1 MNAAGESAKK
11 RRKQFSLQEKVDLLR
26 EIDSGKKQID
36 LCRKR
41 GIAPSTVA
49 TIWKDRE
56 KILKLHQKSQL
67 APTRKRLRLGNF
79 QDVDQA
85 VLTWFKDARLQ
96 NIPVS
101 GPMLQEK
108 AREFAD
114 ALEVT
119 GFDASAGW
127 LFRFRQRN
135 GITWQVVSGDLW
147 TEVEELLPDV
157 SSFDDY
163 VESDSAALTSA
174 DMTTEEIVNS
184 VRDVSSDDDDP
195 KRTLYH

>member
-1 MNAAGESAKK
+1 MRIGSSFLKSVWRPDENAPGDSAKK

-26 EIDSGKKQID
+26 ELDSGKKQID
-36 LCRKR
+36 LCRER

-56 KILKLHQKSQL
+56 KILKLHRESQL

-108 AREFAD
+108 KP
-114 ALEVT
+114 
-119 GFDASAGW
+119 ASSPTH
-127 LFRFRQRN
+127 L
-135 GITWQVVSGDLW
+135 
-147 TEVEELLPDV
+147 
-157 SSFDDY
+157 
-163 VESDSAALTSA
+163 
-174 DMTTEEIVNS
+174 
-184 VRDVSSDDDDP
+184 
-195 KRTLYH
+195 K

>member
-1 MNAAGESAKK
+1 MNAPSGSPKK
-11 RRKQFSLQEKVDLLR
+11 RPKQFSLQEKVDLLR
-26 EIDSGKKQID
+26 ELDSGKKQID
-36 LCRKR
+36 LCRER

-56 KILKLHQKSQL
+56 KILKLHRESQL
-67 APTRKRLRLGNF
+67 APTRKRLRLENF

-114 ALEVT
+114 ALEV
-119 GFDASAGW
+119 W
-127 LFRFRQRN
+127 
-135 GITWQVVSGDLW
+135 V
-147 TEVEELLPDV
+147 
-157 SSFDDY
+157 
-163 VESDSAALTSA
+163 
-174 DMTTEEIVNS
+174 
-184 VRDVSSDDDDP
+184 
-195 KRTLYH
+195 